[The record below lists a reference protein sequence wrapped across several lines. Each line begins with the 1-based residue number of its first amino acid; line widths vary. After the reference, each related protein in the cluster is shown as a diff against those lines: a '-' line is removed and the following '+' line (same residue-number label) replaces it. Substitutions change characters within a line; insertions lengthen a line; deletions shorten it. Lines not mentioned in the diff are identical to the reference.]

1 MVVGQNN
8 AIKNKGPSNNE
19 RNKETVAELPGLCS
33 ACKVKECQ
41 GLLTACSVRFTPQL
55 QRQTRTD
62 LRWRPHAVDTL
73 LPLAIAPV
81 APFHGIRSCG
91 QQLGIQKRQGL
102 VQGGGKALRERRA
115 HLGEPQEP
123 TAPFG
128 QVGQRRLGP
137 TAPIKQSGDLGHE
150 HTQPVDVGPPTGEA
164 PQQRAGG
171 FAHVPLEAQLPLA
184 AQRRA
189 LRCQPLGRA
198 GGLLCRWRTRAPAAP
213 CGVCGCPALAGA
225 SDGTSDGC
233 ADLGHEMQ
241 RTAVRPHR
249 PAPLPEGCRR
259 ERRAL
264 GGDTAAGQVACRH
277 SRCESPEQRP
287 DVLVGGSV
295 SQDVREEPFVAA
307 ILHCR
312 PQAAGA
318 ILHCIGGDI
327 ARQIRQ
333 GPGKAVRVPARRR
346 LFFPSLAPGLHG
358 RQGDKDAVVAPEGPT
373 CWPVGQ
379 SVLAHE
385 PDRPSNH
392 AVGIVTAW
400 WRQLGEV
407 RVQGRAALR
416 TGGLRIRDHALP
428 PPPEVEMPQVGQCPR
443 VLLVPIGL
451 GPTTRT
457 RLARGGAPGR
467 DDLWRW
473 QVGNRAHPFGGIG
486 SIRPRTELGCVLR
499 ARMVRPALYDK
510 RPSGARPKPGKDA
523 IVSE

>member
-1 MVVGQNN
+1 MRHYGFPSELGSTTPWYGVRGGRGFTPPGPWRVLSQITGNRKVETRKPLIFQHV
-8 AIKNKGPSNNE
+8 IFSFGLKN
-19 RNKETVAELPGLCS
+19 ETVAELPGLCS
-33 ACKVKECQ
+33 SCKVKECK
-41 GLLTACSVRFTPQL
+41 GLLTACSVRFTPQS
-55 QRQTRTD
+55 QRQTRTA
-62 LRWRPHAVDTL
+62 LRLRPHAVDTL

-102 VQGGGKALRERRA
+102 VQGGGKALLERRA

-123 TAPFG
+123 TAQCG
-128 QVGQRRLGP
+128 QFGQRRLGP

-150 HTQPVDVGPPTGEA
+150 HTQPVDVGPPAGEA

-213 CGVCGCPALAGA
+213 CGLCGCQALAGA

-241 RTAVRPHR
+241 RTAWRPHR

-259 ERRAL
+259 ERRAI
-264 GGDTAAGQVACRH
+264 GGDTAEGQVACRH
-277 SRCESPEQRP
+277 RRCESPEKRP

-295 SQDVREEPFVAA
+295 IQDVREKPFVAA

-318 ILHCIGGDI
+318 ILTAAAATSPDKSAKTQSRKSGSQRAC
-327 ARQIRQ
+327 A
-333 GPGKAVRVPARRR
+333 
-346 LFFPSLAPGLHG
+346 FFSPSLAPGLHG
-358 RQGDKDAVVAPEGPT
+358 RKGAKDAVVAPEVPT

-379 SVLAHE
+379 IVLDHE
-385 PDRPSNH
+385 PDRQSNH

-400 WRQLGEV
+400 WRQ
-407 RVQGRAALR
+407 
-416 TGGLRIRDHALP
+416 
-428 PPPEVEMPQVGQCPR
+428 
-443 VLLVPIGL
+443 IG
-451 GPTTRT
+451 
-457 RLARGGAPGR
+457 
-467 DDLWRW
+467 
-473 QVGNRAHPFGGIG
+473 
-486 SIRPRTELGCVLR
+486 
-499 ARMVRPALYDK
+499 
-510 RPSGARPKPGKDA
+510 
-523 IVSE
+523 